1 MKKKCMAVGGTAKK
15 PATMTEQLAGIRGK
29 VRPGYQAGGPIY
41 RSGNSFT
48 DQQIGEPMKGI
59 ASAGMSGQVDNMLDR
74 TKAMPNSIASPPQYG
89 GSVIP
94 AQTGQQTMQAA
105 TNFGMPPAGTA
116 PAATSQTISTGD
128 YSTGPRQGG
137 FVDEYGKP
145 RPADSTPTIPPAAP
159 APLMTM
165 AEKEAAIG
173 LNPNRIYK
181 PGSATDPMASGG
193 GITQAVKAAEP
204 MAPLAPVQDRTQSP
218 VQQGQAGARRRLQR
232 PEFAN
237 GGIIDKLIRT
247 VGKIL
252 PESNGEK
259 YEPGIQSRA
268 AEDPARHGRA
278 EALNPRTQSAPS
290 ETLPAGGFQ
299 EEAERRRKQMK
310 EAMNYEAGGLIT
322 PVNLGQGLYQAIA
335 QPIAEDWRQGNAAIK
350 KLRDQYPTADT
361 LAGINPFV
369 AAAQVANDVAAGNV
383 GGDTAINVAQA
394 VPVIKGLSGMA
405 KMLTKQAGPTIGATK
420 FVIDMPNTV
429 RKNVALTTGQTLGQ
443 PANAFA
449 AGGMVKFAGKG
460 GPRDDQI
467 PVKVAGQEINVS
479 NGENAV
485 ILPAKTAA
493 NPAALYAIGGIIQAT
508 NDGRK
513 PKMGMEK
520 GGNYKD
526 GAYPYDD
533 KNPPTAQEVYAGVSP
548 AGMVQAITPDSWRT
562 ARVVAPA
569 GSVGGGMSSSGTD
582 PRDIPEG
589 GTITNLA
596 PALQQ
601 IHNFAKPAYDLSPS
615 MRALGSVGSAV
626 GNVFA
631 DSAEA
636 QRQGTTYGDARAAR
650 IAAEGKAADPFRA
663 PGRAGALAYDVQGSA
678 AGQGITAGVAQ
689 PSGAVVKDGMTTTQ
703 MGAGFDPTK
712 IQMADGYGMA
722 TNAAGKTIAAG
733 NAEYVGADGKPT
745 SRWTDTQQYKDAIA
759 RNEADKLRLAEM
771 QAQRLGADPMAVQK
785 ASQGIA
791 QAVMQAPL
799 DARVKQQQ
807 IQKGDIAVHNANE
820 LRALYEAH
828 KAAKTP
834 EERSMYED
842 AIRVRTG
849 KDKPEEFAHAA
860 GGTTINPTTM
870 GVEKT
875 PDVIYS
881 KRTGKPPG
889 ESQAAKPYS
898 VSVGMPVQAGDGVHT
913 FQGKQITVKAGKVTE
928 VK

>member
-15 PATMTEQLAGIRGK
+15 PASMEEQLAGIRGK
-29 VRPGYQAGGPIY
+29 VRPGYQAGG
-41 RSGNSFT
+41 
-48 DQQIGEPMKGI
+48 I
-59 ASAGMSGQVDNMLDR
+59 AGQVDDLMNR
-74 TKAMPNSIASPPQYG
+74 TKAMPNSIASSQQYG

-105 TNFGMPPAGTA
+105 TNFGMPPAGVA
-116 PAATSQTISTGD
+116 PSTTSQTISTGD
-128 YSTGPRQGG
+128 YSTGPKETG
-137 FVDEYGKP
+137 FVFSDGTRRDGLTQEQAKQLESQQAMQRAQQSANAP
-145 RPADSTPTIPPAAP
+145 SSTSA

-165 AEKEAAIG
+165 AEKESSLG
-173 LNPNRIYK
+173 LNPNRTYT
-181 PGSATDPMASGG
+181 PGSAMDPLASGG
-193 GITQAVKAAEP
+193 GISQAIKVADATWVFRKP
-204 MAPLAPVQDRTQSP
+204 APDINQLAQFDAP
-218 VQQGQAGARRRLQR
+218 RRRGRQR
-232 PEFAN
+232 PEFAD

-252 PESNGEK
+252 PESNGQK

-268 AEDPARHGRA
+268 SEDPARHGRA
-278 EALNPRTQSAPS
+278 EALNPRTQTASS
-290 ETLPAGGFQ
+290 DTTPAGGFQ
-299 EEAERRRKQMK
+299 EEAERRRKQME
-310 EAMNYEAGGLIT
+310 EAMNYEAGG
-322 PVNLGQGLYQAIA
+322 
-335 QPIAEDWRQGNAAIK
+335 
-350 KLRDQYPTADT
+350 
-361 LAGINPFV
+361 
-369 AAAQVANDVAAGNV
+369 
-383 GGDTAINVAQA
+383 
-394 VPVIKGLSGMA
+394 M
-405 KMLTKQAGPTIGATK
+405 
-420 FVIDMPNTV
+420 V
-429 RKNVALTTGQTLGQ
+429 R
-443 PANAFA
+443 
-449 AGGMVKFAGKG
+449 FAGKG
-460 GPRDDQI
+460 GPRDDRI

-479 NGENAV
+479 DGENAV

-520 GGNYKD
+520 GGSYKN

-533 KNPPTAQEVYAGVSP
+533 KNPPTAQEVYAGASP

-582 PRDIPEG
+582 PRDIPAG

-615 MRALGSVGSAV
+615 MRAIGTVGSAV

-663 PGRAGALAYDVQGSA
+663 QGRAGALAYDVQGSA
-678 AGQGITAGVAQ
+678 DGKGITAGVSQ
-689 PSGAVVKDGMTTTQ
+689 PSGTVVNDGMTTTQ

-712 IQMADGYGMA
+712 LQMAPGYGMA
-722 TNAAGKTIAAG
+722 SNAAGKTISVG
-733 NAEYVGADGKPT
+733 PSEYIGADGKPT

-771 QAQRLGADPMAVQK
+771 QSRRLGADPMAVQK

-807 IQKGDIAVHNANE
+807 IQQGDIAAQNANE

-834 EERSMYED
+834 EERGAYEE

-849 KDKPEEFAHAA
+849 KDNKLQVVDLGSESVPDGM
-860 GGTTINPTTM
+860 GGVKAIPR
-870 GVEKT
+870 GQE
-875 PDVIYS
+875 VIDPNT
-881 KRTGKPPG
+881 KQWIQRPG
-889 ESQAAKPYS
+889 SAQARATNAPSYEDY
-898 VSVGMPVQAGDGVHT
+898 A
-913 FQGKQITVKAGKVTE
+913 KQIKAKNAGITDEQIRAGYAKNFGGK
-928 VK
+928 

>member
-15 PATMTEQLAGIRGK
+15 PATMEEQLAGIRGK
-29 VRPGYQAGGPIY
+29 VRPGYQAGGIAGIDYP
-41 RSGNSFT
+41 RSF
-48 DQQIGEPMKGI
+48 
-59 ASAGMSGQVDNMLDR
+59 SGQFPVRQPLGAGLGATAIQSGEYAVN
-74 TKAMPNSIASPPQYG
+74 APGSIPQSLG
-89 GSVIP
+89 LLG
-94 AQTGQQTMQAA
+94 
-105 TNFGMPPAGTA
+105 A
-116 PAATSQTISTGD
+116 PD

-137 FVDEYGKP
+137 FVYEDGTP
-145 RPADSTPTIPPAAP
+145 RPSQNGNEETQSAKRGPLSEQIDMGQAMAGLSNTERYKLGGSGTSAEVSEINQRNDILKTLNASLQPTQQIQVGRSP
-159 APLMTM
+159 
-165 AEKEAAIG
+165 
-173 LNPNRIYK
+173 R
-181 PGSATDPMASGG
+181 PGITG
-193 GITQAVKAAEP
+193 GIEEQLIKRGRNGFR
-204 MAPLAPVQDRTQSP
+204 D
-218 VQQGQAGARRRLQR
+218 
-232 PEFAN
+232 

-247 VGKIL
+247 VGRVL

-278 EALNPRTQSAPS
+278 EALNPRTQTAPS
-290 ETLPAGGFQ
+290 ETPPSGGFQ
-299 EEAERRRKQMK
+299 EEAERRRKQME
-310 EAMNYEAGGLIT
+310 EAKNYEAGGLIT

-350 KLRDQYPTADT
+350 KVRDQYPTADS

-449 AGGMVKFAGKG
+449 AGGMVRFSGKG

-467 PVKVAGQEINVS
+467 PVKVAGEEINVS

-520 GGNYKD
+520 GGKYKD

-533 KNPPTAQEVYAGVSP
+533 KPPTAQEVYAGASP
-548 AGMVQAITPDSWRT
+548 AGIVQAITPDSWRT

-582 PRDIPEG
+582 PRDIPAG

-615 MRALGSVGSAV
+615 MRALGTVGYAV

-636 QRQGTTYGDARAAR
+636 QRQGTTYGAAR
-650 IAAEGKAADPFRA
+650 EARISSE
-663 PGRAGALAYDVQGSA
+663 GRANAAPYSNEGRPSALGQAYESYRPPA
-678 AGQGITAGVAQ
+678 QGITAGVANADARMQ
-689 PSGAVVKDGMTTTQ
+689 NVAANDGMTTTQ

-712 IQMADGYGMA
+712 LQMAPGYGMA
-722 TNAAGKTIAAG
+722 TNAAGKTIAVG
-733 NAEYVGADGKPT
+733 PSEYVGSNGQPT

-759 RNEADKLRLAEM
+759 RNQADKLRLAEM
-771 QAQRLGADPMAVQK
+771 QSQRLGADPMAVQK

-791 QAVMQAPL
+791 QSVMQSGLA
-799 DARVKQQQ
+799 AQQAGQAQQ
-807 IQKGDIAVHNANE
+807 IHQFAID
-820 LRALYEAH
+820 RAAREQSLIDAWD
-828 KAAKTP
+828 KAETP
-834 EERSMYED
+834 EQKQAIAGQLKIMRGQQDKEGQFKD
-842 AIRVRTG
+842 AV
-849 KDKPEEFAHAA
+849 EE
-860 GGTTINPTTM
+860 
-870 GVEKT
+870 VVDEKT
-875 PDVIYS
+875 GQVIKRPVIYNAS
-881 KRTGKPPG
+881 TG
-889 ESQAAKPYS
+889 Q
-898 VSVGMPVQAGDGVHT
+898 PVQ
-913 FQGKQITVKAGKVTE
+913 QGQAQAQQSFKTADEVEAARKAGKVKSGD
-928 VK
+928 VVIINGRPARIN

>member
-15 PATMTEQLAGIRGK
+15 PASMEEQLAGIRGK
-29 VRPGYQAGGPIY
+29 VRPGYQAGG
-41 RSGNSFT
+41 
-48 DQQIGEPMKGI
+48 I
-59 ASAGMSGQVDNMLDR
+59 AGQVDDLMNR
-74 TKAMPNSIASPPQYG
+74 TKAMPNSIASPQQYG

-105 TNFGMPPAGTA
+105 TNFGMPPAGVA
-116 PAATSQTISTGD
+116 PSTTSQTISTGD
-128 YSTGPRQGG
+128 YSTGPKETG
-137 FVDEYGKP
+137 FVFSDGTRRDGLTQEQAKQLESQQAMQRAQQSANAP
-145 RPADSTPTIPPAAP
+145 SSTSA

-165 AEKEAAIG
+165 AEKESSLG
-173 LNPNRIYK
+173 LNPNRTYT
-181 PGSATDPMASGG
+181 PGSAMDPLASGG
-193 GITQAVKAAEP
+193 GISQAIKVADATWVFRKP
-204 MAPLAPVQDRTQSP
+204 APDINQLAQFDAP
-218 VQQGQAGARRRLQR
+218 RRRGRQR
-232 PEFAN
+232 PEFAD

-252 PESNGEK
+252 PESNGQK

-268 AEDPARHGRA
+268 SEDPARHGRA
-278 EALNPRTQSAPS
+278 EALNPRTQTASS
-290 ETLPAGGFQ
+290 DTTPAGGFQ
-299 EEAERRRKQMK
+299 EEAERRRKQME
-310 EAMNYEAGGLIT
+310 EAMNYEAGG
-322 PVNLGQGLYQAIA
+322 
-335 QPIAEDWRQGNAAIK
+335 
-350 KLRDQYPTADT
+350 
-361 LAGINPFV
+361 
-369 AAAQVANDVAAGNV
+369 
-383 GGDTAINVAQA
+383 
-394 VPVIKGLSGMA
+394 M
-405 KMLTKQAGPTIGATK
+405 
-420 FVIDMPNTV
+420 V
-429 RKNVALTTGQTLGQ
+429 R
-443 PANAFA
+443 
-449 AGGMVKFAGKG
+449 FAGKG
-460 GPRDDQI
+460 GPRDDRI

-479 NGENAV
+479 DGENAV

-520 GGNYKD
+520 GGSYKN

-533 KNPPTAQEVYAGVSP
+533 KNPPTAQEVYAGASP

-582 PRDIPEG
+582 PRDIPAG

-615 MRALGSVGSAV
+615 MRAIGTVGSAV

-663 PGRAGALAYDVQGSA
+663 QGRAGALAYDVQGSA
-678 AGQGITAGVAQ
+678 DGKGITAGVSQ
-689 PSGAVVKDGMTTTQ
+689 PSGTVVNDGMTTTQ

-712 IQMADGYGMA
+712 LQMAPGYGMA
-722 TNAAGKTIAAG
+722 SNAAGKTISVG
-733 NAEYVGADGKPT
+733 PSEYIGADGKPT

-771 QAQRLGADPMAVQK
+771 QSRRLGADPMAVQK

-807 IQKGDIAVHNANE
+807 IQQGDIAAQNANE

-834 EERSMYED
+834 EERGAYEE

-849 KDKPEEFAHAA
+849 KDNKLQVVDLGSESVPDGM
-860 GGTTINPTTM
+860 GGVKAIPR
-870 GVEKT
+870 GQE
-875 PDVIYS
+875 VIDPNT
-881 KRTGKPPG
+881 KQWIQRPG
-889 ESQAAKPYS
+889 SAQARATNAPSYEDY
-898 VSVGMPVQAGDGVHT
+898 A
-913 FQGKQITVKAGKVTE
+913 KQIKAKNAGITDEQIRAGYAKNFGGK
-928 VK
+928 

>member
-15 PATMTEQLAGIRGK
+15 PATMEEQLAGIRGK
-29 VRPGYQAGGPIY
+29 VRPGYQAGGIAGIDYP
-41 RSGNSFT
+41 RSF
-48 DQQIGEPMKGI
+48 
-59 ASAGMSGQVDNMLDR
+59 SGQFPVRQPLGAGLGATAIQSGEYAVN
-74 TKAMPNSIASPPQYG
+74 APGSIPQSLG
-89 GSVIP
+89 LLG
-94 AQTGQQTMQAA
+94 
-105 TNFGMPPAGTA
+105 A
-116 PAATSQTISTGD
+116 PD

-137 FVDEYGKP
+137 FVYEDGTP
-145 RPADSTPTIPPAAP
+145 RPSQNGNEETQSAKRGPLSEQIDMGQAMAGLSNTERYKLGGSGTSAEVSEINQRNDILKTLNASLQPTQQIQVGRSP
-159 APLMTM
+159 
-165 AEKEAAIG
+165 
-173 LNPNRIYK
+173 R
-181 PGSATDPMASGG
+181 PGITG
-193 GITQAVKAAEP
+193 GIEEQLIKRGRNGFR
-204 MAPLAPVQDRTQSP
+204 D
-218 VQQGQAGARRRLQR
+218 
-232 PEFAN
+232 

-247 VGKIL
+247 VGRVL

-278 EALNPRTQSAPS
+278 EALNPRTQTAPS
-290 ETLPAGGFQ
+290 ETPPSGGFQ
-299 EEAERRRKQMK
+299 EEAERRRKQME
-310 EAMNYEAGGLIT
+310 EAKNYEAGGLIT

-350 KLRDQYPTADT
+350 KVRDQYPTADS

-449 AGGMVKFAGKG
+449 AGGMVRFSGKG

-520 GGNYKD
+520 GGKYKD

-533 KNPPTAQEVYAGVSP
+533 KPPPTAQQVYAP
-548 AGMVQAITPDSWRT
+548 TYA
-562 ARVVAPA
+562 AP
-569 GSVGGGMSSSGTD
+569 GSIIGAL
-582 PRDIPEG
+582 PEG
-589 GTITNLA
+589 GYLRTPEGRAQVMEALSGKGLRPDVGILGPRNAAPVAPVIAQEQPQIVARNKEVMNSGAGTGRIELPIT
-596 PALQQ
+596 
-601 IHNFAKPAYDLSPS
+601 
-615 MRALGSVGSAV
+615 SAQKQAAIA
-626 GNVFA
+626 NTA
-631 DSAEA
+631 
-636 QRQGTTYGDARAAR
+636 AAR
-650 IAAEGKAADPFRA
+650 
-663 PGRAGALAYDVQGSA
+663 QS
-678 AGQGITAGVAQ
+678 QGITAGVAQ

-712 IQMADGYGMA
+712 LQMAPGYGMA
-722 TNAAGKTIAAG
+722 TNAAGKTISVG
-733 NAEYVGADGKPT
+733 PAEYVGADGKPT

-771 QAQRLGADPMAVQK
+771 QARRLGADPMAVQK
-785 ASQGIA
+785 SSQWIA
-791 QAVMQAPL
+791 QSVMQAPL
-799 DARVKQQQ
+799 DARMKQQQ
-807 IQKGDIAVHNANE
+807 IQQGDIAAQNARD
-820 LRALYEAH
+820 LSALYQAH
-828 KAAKTP
+828 KEAKTP
-834 EERSMYED
+834 EDRGMYEE

-889 ESQAAKPYS
+889 GTPQMDITGTAEANKIKADYQAKKITKEQANAALAKLE
-898 VSVGMPVQAGDGVHT
+898 GR
-913 FQGKQITVKAGKVTE
+913 
-928 VK
+928 